1 MDRTTYIE
9 IAGKQY
15 PMRFSVGASIAITKK
30 FGSLQKMADNLK
42 SEDGVDEAKTFE
54 TIIWMTE
61 TLIRQGCAYKNLFES
76 DLPIPEGATV
86 ENGKYMPITAE
97 KLEIGIDVADLGEI
111 TKKIF
116 ATIGSGER
124 KEIQTQEKENS
135 KKNERKVM

>member
-9 IAGKQY
+9 ITGKQY

-76 DLPIPEGATV
+76 DLPIPEGAPV

>member
-76 DLPIPEGATV
+76 DLPIPEGAPV

-116 ATIGSGER
+116 AAIGSGER

>member
-30 FGSLQKMADNLK
+30 FGTMQKMADNLK

-76 DLPIPEGATV
+76 DLPIPEGAPV

>member
-76 DLPIPEGATV
+76 DLPIPEGAPV

-116 ATIGSGER
+116 ATIGSGEK

>member
-1 MDRTTYIE
+1 MDRTVYIE

-42 SEDGVDEAKTFE
+42 KGDDVDEEKAFE
-54 TIIWMTE
+54 TIIWMAE

-76 DLPIPEGATV
+76 DLPIPENAPV
-86 ENGKYMPITAE
+86 KDGKYMPLTAE
-97 KLEIGIDVADLGEI
+97 NLEIALDMADMGEI

-116 ATIGSGER
+116 AAIGSGNK
-124 KEIQTQEKENS
+124 KEIHTKEKENS
-135 KKNERKVM
+135 KKNEKEAI

>member
-76 DLPIPEGATV
+76 DLPIPEGAPV

>member
-42 SEDGVDEAKTFE
+42 SEDGVGEAKTFE

-76 DLPIPEGATV
+76 DLPIPEGAPV